1 MNQNRRKIL
10 KALGGAG
17 AIAAAE
23 PYLSFPAIAQSR
35 TLAPER
41 VRVDKRAAMRR
52 RVGGSPVHD

>member
-35 TLAPER
+35 FARCACPAL
-41 VRVDKRAAMRR
+41 V
-52 RVGGSPVHD
+52 